1 MTQAFPLQWPA
12 GVPRT
17 DAWRRAIPQFVTTL
31 GKATAFLLGE
41 VRRMGGTSAVISA
54 NLSLRNDGLPYSNQR
69 QPDDSGVAVYFM
81 RRGKQLVFACDRWA
95 KVEHNI
101 QAIAKTIEAMRG
113 IERWGSAE
121 MMDRAFTGFAALP
134 APEQWWQV
142 LGVDQGASAA
152 EIAAAYRRL
161 ATEAHPD
168 RPGGSDAAM
177 ARLNAARD
185 AAKREIG

>member
-17 DAWRRAIPQFVTTL
+17 DPRRRANGAFVTTL
-31 GKATAFLLGE
+31 GKAITFVRDE
-41 VRRMGGTSAVISA
+41 VRRMGGTLPVISA
-54 NLSLRNDGLPYSNQR
+54 DLQFRNDGLPYAGWR
-69 QPDDSGVAVYFM
+69 QPEDSGVAVYFM

-134 APEQWWQV
+134 PPDQWWQV
-142 LGVDQGASAA
+142 LGVDPGASAA
-152 EIAAAYRRL
+152 EISAAYRRL
-161 ATEAHPD
+161 AADAHPD

-185 AAKREIG
+185 AAKRGIV